1 MSSIANIKD
10 SSFNIEA
17 NDNIKETYT
26 PKKCRKLYVIIGVV
40 AAAVVITAIVLLCV
54 FLTRKKPE
62 HIKLPKENIQNSKQ
76 GIQILIHG
84 NNLSQR
90 RRNLQENEE
99 IIQILG
105 KNFNELNSD
114 NTIIYI
120 DNKKV
125 NFDKYISIGSNKTT
139 KVEIKFLK
147 DLTTFKE
154 MFKGC
159 KRLKEV
165 TLQNI
170 NANLVAETT
179 SMFEGCIGL
188 SEVKFENITINKIQ
202 NTSKMFKE
210 CSNLNKIDI
219 ENFSTEN
226 TKDMLQMF
234 EGCSSLDNASF
245 IEGLSTKSSEIM
257 TEIFSGCSK
266 IQSLD
271 LSGYNT
277 SNVKDISGMFKNMT
291 NLKQLDINN
300 MDTKN
305 VEI

>member
-1 MSSIANIKD
+1 MSAIANIKD
-10 SSFNIEA
+10 NSYLARS
-17 NDNIKETYT
+17 NDNIKEVPV
-26 PKKCRKLYVIIGVV
+26 PKSYEKLYVIIGVV
-40 AAAVVITAIVLLCV
+40 VAVIIITMVVLLNV
-54 FLTRKKPE
+54 LLIRKGR
-62 HIKLPKENIQNSKQ
+62 HRPKKISNNDIQNSKQ

-125 NFDKYISIGSNKTT
+125 NFDKYIPIDSNKTI
-139 KVEIKFLK
+139 KIEIKFLK

-170 NANLVAETT
+170 NANLVTETT

-266 IQSLD
+266 IVQK
-271 LSGYNT
+271 YNLWIYQGIT
-277 SNVKDISGMFKNMT
+277 QVM
-291 NLKQLDINN
+291 LKICQECSKI
-300 MDTKN
+300 
-305 VEI
+305 

>member
-1 MSSIANIKD
+1 MSAIANIKD
-10 SSFNIEA
+10 NSYLAGS
-17 NDNIKETYT
+17 NDNIKEVPV
-26 PKKCRKLYVIIGVV
+26 PKSYEKLYVIIGVV
-40 AAAVVITAIVLLCV
+40 VAVIIVTLVVLLNV
-54 FLTRKKPE
+54 LLIRKGIHRRK
-62 HIKLPKENIQNSKQ
+62 IISNNDIQNSKQ

-99 IIQILG
+99 IVQILG

-125 NFDKYISIGSNKTT
+125 NFDKYIPIDSNKTI
-139 KVEIKFLK
+139 KIEIKFLK

-170 NANLVAETT
+170 NANLVTETT

-202 NTSKMFKE
+202 STSKMFKD
-210 CSNLNKIDI
+210 CSSLNKIDI
-219 ENFSTEN
+219 NNFSTEN
-226 TKDMLQMF
+226 SKDMSQMF
-234 EGCSSLDNASF
+234 EGCSSLSNTTF
-245 IEGLSTKSSEIM
+245 IEGLSTKSSENM
-257 TEIFSGCSK
+257 ADIFSGCSK

-271 LSGYNT
+271 L
-277 SNVKDISGMFKNMT
+277 
-291 NLKQLDINN
+291 
-300 MDTKN
+300 
-305 VEI
+305 